1 MDNIVNLYM
10 ESVADIDSNSSR
22 HRDIEI
28 PEVDEMEI
36 YGSYMALEE
45 GRVMLEMYQRREIMY
60 AESVGGIF
68 VALLAFIKK
77 AILIILKMVLGIK
90 GLLLLVIVGLIMYF
104 RKKKGD
110 RVSFG
115 GGGGGSSSPSTR
127 QITTAGRIVRDVS
140 AKVLQGS
147 KYNNLSEPI
156 VLVDS
161 SDYDNAVKEYNKI
174 MGTQTGAG
182 YPLFVFNTAISAQ
195 KLLLINTA
203 IQSHVNNYIR
213 NQSVMTGFTDKSLD
227 NNMKEIYNELKD
239 DFPNE
244 VSAVREMN
252 VDFGNRGSV
261 SELQKSLNGM
271 IASVYGKAEY
281 PKDIFMYGDLSKILN
296 LKTKSYSSLKD
307 AFTVENIVFDQDAED
322 FNTILTVTNKD
333 LESQLELFMVVDKIA
348 KHVAINDNGVEV
360 IKSKIKNIQDFEKK
374 IQTSMEKIE
383 NDKIIEDKGTIA
395 ELNKWTT
402 LAIAM
407 SSSTL
412 NAVRI
417 ANVAKNIVTNPIL
430 ISLKNEV
437 IAIINDKIKTIDP
450 NANPIRYIREDK
462 NKAALEEA
470 FAEYLK

>member
-10 ESVADIDSNSSR
+10 ESVAGIDSDR

-28 PEVDEMEI
+28 PEVDELAICE
-36 YGSYMALEE
+36 SYMALEE

-68 VALLAFIKK
+68 AALLVFIKK

-90 GLLLLVIVGLIMYF
+90 GLLLLIIVGLIIYF
-104 RKKKGD
+104 RKKKND
-110 RVSFG
+110 RISF
-115 GGGGGSSSPSTR
+115 GGGGGSSSSKPLS
-127 QITTAGRIVRDVS
+127 TAGRIVRDVS
-140 AKVLQGS
+140 AKILQNS

-156 VLVDS
+156 VLIDS
-161 SDYDNAVKEYNKI
+161 GDYNNAVKEYNKI
-174 MGTQTGAG
+174 VGSTQNDEG
-182 YPLFVFNTAISAQ
+182 YPLFVFKTAVNAT

-203 IQSHVNNYIR
+203 IQSHVNKYIR
-213 NQSVMTGFTDKSLD
+213 SQSVMTNFTDKSLD
-227 NNMKEIYNELKD
+227 NNVKDIYQELKD

-244 VSAVREMN
+244 VSAVRAMD
-252 VDFGNRGSV
+252 VDFGNKGST
-261 SELQKSLNGM
+261 SELQKSLSNM
-271 IASVYGKAEY
+271 VTSIYDKENY

-296 LKTKSYSSLKD
+296 LKTKSFNSLSD
-307 AFTVENIVFDQDAED
+307 IISIEEIIFDENTGVYDTIMTVPKED
-322 FNTILTVTNKD
+322 L
-333 LESQLELFMVVDKIA
+333 LSQLKLFTAVEQIA
-348 KHVAINDNGVEV
+348 KKVTANDDGVEV

-402 LAIAM
+402 LAIAI

-412 NAVRI
+412 NAVKI
-417 ANVAKNIVTNPIL
+417 AQVAKNFVSNPIL
-430 ISLKNEV
+430 ISLKREV
-437 IAIINDKIKTIDP
+437 ISVIHEKIKSIDS
-450 NANPIRYIREDK
+450 NIKQPILYFTDESNKDK
-462 NKAALEEA
+462 LEEA

>member
-1 MDNIVNLYM
+1 
-10 ESVADIDSNSSR
+10 
-22 HRDIEI
+22 
-28 PEVDEMEI
+28 
-36 YGSYMALEE
+36 
-45 GRVMLEMYQRREIMY
+45 
-60 AESVGGIF
+60 
-68 VALLAFIKK
+68 
-77 AILIILKMVLGIK
+77 
-90 GLLLLVIVGLIMYF
+90 
-104 RKKKGD
+104 
-110 RVSFG
+110 
-115 GGGGGSSSPSTR
+115 
-127 QITTAGRIVRDVS
+127 
-140 AKVLQGS
+140 
-147 KYNNLSEPI
+147 
-156 VLVDS
+156 
-161 SDYDNAVKEYNKI
+161 
-174 MGTQTGAG
+174 
-182 YPLFVFNTAISAQ
+182 
-195 KLLLINTA
+195 
-203 IQSHVNNYIR
+203 
-213 NQSVMTGFTDKSLD
+213 
-227 NNMKEIYNELKD
+227 
-239 DFPNE
+239 
-244 VSAVREMN
+244 
-252 VDFGNRGSV
+252 
-261 SELQKSLNGM
+261 
-271 IASVYGKAEY
+271 
-281 PKDIFMYGDLSKILN
+281 MYGDLSKILN

-333 LESQLELFMVVDKIA
+333 LESQLELFMVVDRIA
-348 KHVAINDNGVEV
+348 KHVTINDDGVEV